1 MDFWND
7 TLNVAGTF
15 IPRLLGALA
24 ILLVGWII
32 ARLLAGLTGRLL
44 RRTGIDDRVARF
56 MKDEPGAEG
65 SPIRTE
71 HWISQ
76 IVFYLVMLF
85 VLIAALQTL
94 RLTLITDPLNQML
107 AQVMS
112 FLPRL
117 LGAAALLLIAWVVA
131 TGLKFLVVRLL
142 GASALGE
149 WLDDRAGVD
158 RESGASLAQSVGE
171 AVYWLV
177 FLLFLPLILDA
188 LALEGLLLPVQD
200 LLNELLGFLPN
211 LFGAALILAVGWF
224 AARIVQRIVANLLA
238 AFGVDALSERV
249 GLGGI
254 LGEQRLSSVI
264 GIVVY
269 VLIII
274 PVVIASLNALGLDA
288 ITEPASNM
296 LGNMLEALPAVV
308 AATLVLVIAYVV
320 ARLVGGLIT
329 SVLEGAGFNNVLA
342 RLGLGTAVAGGRW
355 TAAEFV
361 GYLVQV
367 AILLFAAIEAAD
379 LLGFE
384 GVALLLT
391 DFTVFAGQII
401 MGLIVLAVGL
411 FLANLAA
418 DVIRGSDMRH
428 ADLLAMV
435 GRVAILLLAGAMAL
449 RQMGLAN
456 EIVNLAFGLLLGAV
470 AVAAALAFGLGG
482 REVAGRELEKWLA
495 SVRAEPD
502 VETGSFDEEPAAGAG
517 GVDLPG

>member
-7 TLNVAGTF
+7 TLAVATTF
-15 IPRLLGALA
+15 IPRLLAALA
-24 ILLVGWII
+24 ILLIGWII

-44 RRTGIDDRVARF
+44 RRTGIDDRLARF
-56 MKDEPGAEG
+56 MGDEPGREG
-65 SPIRTE
+65 PGINTE

-76 IVFYLVMLF
+76 GVFYLVMLF

-94 RLTLITDPLNQML
+94 QLTLITDPLNLML

-117 LGAAALLLIAWVVA
+117 LGAAVLLLIAWVVA
-131 TGLKFLVVRLL
+131 TGLRLLVVRLL
-142 GASALGE
+142 GASSLGE

-158 RESGASLAQSVGE
+158 RESGANLAQSVGD

-188 LALEGLLLPVQD
+188 LGLEGLLFPVQD

-211 LFGAALILAVGWF
+211 LFAAALILVVGWF

-238 AFGVDALSERV
+238 AFGVDALSERI
-249 GLGGI
+249 GLAGI

-269 VLIII
+269 VLILI
-274 PVVIASLNALGLDA
+274 PVVVASLNALGLDA

-296 LGNMLEALPAVV
+296 LGDMLEAIPAVI
-308 AATLVLVIAYVV
+308 AAALVLVIAYVV
-320 ARLVGGLIT
+320 ARLVGSLIA
-329 SVLEGAGFNNVLA
+329 SVLAGAGFNNLLA
-342 RLGLGTAVAGGRW
+342 RLGLGSTVARGRW

-361 GYLVQV
+361 GYLVQL
-367 AILLFAAIEAAD
+367 AIMLFAAIEAAD

-384 GVALLLT
+384 GVALLLAE
-391 DFTVFAGQII
+391 FTVFAGQII

-418 DVIRGSDMRH
+418 DVIRGSDVRH
-428 ADLLAMV
+428 ADLLAIAA
-435 GRVAILLLAGAMAL
+435 RVAILVLAGAMAL

-470 AVAAALAFGLGG
+470 AVATALAFGLGG

-495 SVRAEPD
+495 SVRTEPI
-502 VETGSFDEEPAAGAG
+502 VEPGAFDDEPATGPG
-517 GVDLPG
+517 EVDLPG